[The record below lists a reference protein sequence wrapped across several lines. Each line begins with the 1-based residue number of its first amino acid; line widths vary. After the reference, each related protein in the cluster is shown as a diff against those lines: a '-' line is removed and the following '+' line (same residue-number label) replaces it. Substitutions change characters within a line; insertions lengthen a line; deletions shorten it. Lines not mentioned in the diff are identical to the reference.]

1 MQGTRSGFISV
12 RLAVVLVSVIAGLAT
27 RPSLADADQV
37 LELEEAERL
46 AVQRDLPIQ
55 AARARAERY
64 REEAVIATQFADP
77 QLVAGYEDGY
87 AMEEYLIGLRQEIPS
102 RRNQQTQKTVRLHLQ
117 SAEYY
122 QAALAERAV
131 KRDVRLAW
139 LEVWYRSAA
148 VRIVERT
155 GLILS
160 ELVEVA
166 GERYGAGA
174 FSQQQVLTIELEER
188 RQRDRLLDALE
199 QRDAARVELARL
211 IGAEPSRRDLP
222 EGVPQLPQ
230 VEPLEQLQQTLGDHP
245 AVQALQERVRAANQE
260 AELAGRAYNGF
271 MVDLLYSRNNLEQD
285 RVGLMFS
292 VPLPLAPGQRQDR
305 RAAAGEHQAES
316 MRLERDNLLRTL
328 MSDTEILQQRL
339 DRLGQRLELS
349 ADAILPHAELVTEA
363 VTSGYQYSTDD
374 FFSVLRSVLLQLESR
389 LSHAR
394 LQADHAGTQAQLL
407 YYQVH
412 ES

>member
-1 MQGTRSGFISV
+1 V
-12 RLAVVLVSVIAGLAT
+12 AGLGVEVVV
-27 RPSLADADQV
+27 AD
-37 LELEEAERL
+37 RL
-46 AVQRDLPIQ
+46 AVQGDLPLL
-55 AARARAERY
+55 AARAWAERY
-64 REEAVIATQFADP
+64 REESLVATQFADP

-102 RRNQQTQKTVRLHLQ
+102 RRNQQTQKTVRLHLHD
-117 SAEYY
+117 AEQQ
-122 QAALAERAV
+122 QAAVAERAAR
-131 KRDVRLAW
+131 RDVRLAW
-139 LEVWYRSAA
+139 LELWYRSAA

-155 GLILS
+155 GLVLS

-174 FSQQQVLTIELEER
+174 FSQQQLLTIELEER
-188 RQRDRLLDALE
+188 RQRDRLLEAE
-199 QRDAARVELARL
+199 ERRDAARSELARL

-222 EGVPQLPQ
+222 EELPQLPQ
-230 VEPLEQLQQTLGDHP
+230 PLPLEQLQPTLGDHP
-245 AVQALQERVRAANQE
+245 AVQALQERVQAARQE
-260 AELAGRAYNGF
+260 AELAGRSYSGF

-305 RAAAGEHQAES
+305 RAAAGGHQAES
-316 MRLERDNLLRTL
+316 MRLERDDVLRTF

-339 DRLGQRLELS
+339 DRLSQRLQLS
-349 ADAILPHAELVTEA
+349 AGDILPHAELVTEA

-389 LSHAR
+389 LSHVH

-407 YYQVH
+407 YYQDH